1 MQSHWS
7 LTAACV
13 RKYSTVGLGRDI
25 LRIKLT
31 VDFLR
36 NERHFGSE
44 RVFFRFREVQMLL
57 YCFVCFTTQETTFG
71 SNCLASLNKC
81 IHMINEQRS
90 LPFPIPTLYLCYYV
104 HVEAGAS

>member
-44 RVFFRFREVQMLL
+44 RVFFRFRDVQMLCVSFCMFDNSRNHFWVEL
-57 YCFVCFTTQETTFG
+57 SCFT
-71 SNCLASLNKC
+71 
-81 IHMINEQRS
+81 EQVY
-90 LPFPIPTLYLCYYV
+90 P
-104 HVEAGAS
+104 HD